1 MPLLVAAL
9 LFVIFPL
16 YERCWAFRFGSK
28 MLQQYSFGCLVYNK
42 LSNPFSCNWKNRFDI
57 FFANNF
63 YDIVFFLVFF
73 FYPPPCV
80 LLLLSPA
87 QLGNCFSINIV
98 RKRWFSSC
106 HFFYFVI
113 CLLTWAAILLH
124 STRHYTANTR
134 RNSSF
139 GKHHN
144 TWKWKIYRANMLS
157 SIHNSLFAF
166 FFLIFNFARF
176 YFAFHFASIQ
186 FWAYIYFLPTEFTH
200 IAQVDI
206 WFIFHDW
213 YFFHIIFSSPRSAI
227 FFPFLFIFLTFFFLF
242 VICSLL
248 YEISLQFLYTHILR
262 YFSSSPS
269 SCVLMKNKFR
279 SINDGMINN
288 PIPYKQHTYHTPIQI
303 QIQTQTLDMDR
314 LDHL

>member
-42 LSNPFSCNWKNRFDI
+42 LSNPFSCNWKNRFDV

-213 YFFHIIFSSPRSAI
+213 YFFFTAQRYLFSIFIHFSDI
-227 FFPFLFIFLTFFFLF
+227 FLFICNLFPIIWNFFTVSLHTYTEIFLFFSFFL
-242 VICSLL
+242 CSD
-248 YEISLQFLYTHILR
+248 E
-262 YFSSSPS
+262 
-269 SCVLMKNKFR
+269 K
-279 SINDGMINN
+279 
-288 PIPYKQHTYHTPIQI
+288 
-303 QIQTQTLDMDR
+303 
-314 LDHL
+314 